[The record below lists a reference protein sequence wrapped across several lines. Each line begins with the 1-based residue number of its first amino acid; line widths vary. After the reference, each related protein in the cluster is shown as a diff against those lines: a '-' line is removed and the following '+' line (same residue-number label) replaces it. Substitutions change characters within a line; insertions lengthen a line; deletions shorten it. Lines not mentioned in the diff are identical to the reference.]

1 MKFRRKQFYSISVV
15 SCLAVVLLLAKY
27 MTNTQA
33 SEFSFSVMGDVPR
46 TAEEKAILTEQIV
59 KHNQMSQAEFMIHVG
74 DIKSGS
80 EPCLEQIYQSVAM
93 QLKTLDVPTFIV
105 PGDNEWNDC
114 EDPDE
119 AWQFWEDAFINFEQ
133 NWKYPWQVIHQDKQ
147 KENWAFIYQDVLF
160 IGINL
165 VGGRIHNQIEWDE
178 KIASNL
184 DWIDYWFGSS
194 AVKMAVIFAQA
205 SPDKKHANFIQGF
218 REMAKLFGEK
228 ILFIHGD
235 GHEWLYSEGWLEPT
249 IVRIQVAKGGIADP
263 LQVTVNIN
271 DSRQF
276 ELERDPFNR
285 KKEAGK

>member
-1 MKFRRKQFYSISVV
+1 MKFQRKQIYVILILLCFFG
-15 SCLAVVLLLAKY
+15 VLFLSKY
-27 MTNTQA
+27 MTSIYSTA
-33 SEFSFSVMGDVPR
+33 FSFSVMGDVPR
-46 TAEEKAILTEQIV
+46 TAAEKTILTEQIV
-59 KHNQMSQAEFMIHVG
+59 KHNQLSQAEFMIHVG

-80 EPCLEQIYQSVAM
+80 EPCVEQIYQAVAM

-119 AWQFWEDAFINFEQ
+119 AWQFWTDTFINFEKH
-133 NWKYPWQVIHQDKQ
+133 WEYPWQVIHQDKQ

-184 DWIDYWFGSS
+184 DWIDYCFGRS
-194 AVKMAVIFAQA
+194 AVKMVVIFAQA
-205 SPDKKHANFIQGF
+205 SPDEKHANFIQGF
-218 REMAKLFGEK
+218 RKMAKLFGEK

-235 GHEWLYSEGWLEPT
+235 GHEWLYMEGWLEPN

-263 LQVTVNIN
+263 LQVAVNIN
-271 DSRQF
+271 DSQQF
-276 ELERDPFNR
+276 KLERDPFNR
-285 KKEAGK
+285 KKEADK